1 MARRAAKV
9 DRNQAEL
16 VAAFRAA
23 GWSVQHLHGVGAG
36 CPDLCVAGARAGVD
50 VTALVEVKM
59 PRGKLT
65 PDQIAWRAS
74 WVGPA
79 YIVRS
84 VEDVCALIEGRL
96 EPWEES

>member
-1 MARRAAKV
+1 MPRRAAKV
-9 DRNQAEL
+9 DRNQPEI
-16 VAAFRAA
+16 VAAFRRA

-36 CPDLCVAGARAGVD
+36 CPDLCVAGKRAGVD
-50 VTALVEVKM
+50 VMALVEVKM
-59 PRGKLT
+59 ARGKLT

-84 VEDVCALIEGRL
+84 VDDVIALIEGRL
-96 EPWEES
+96 EPWE